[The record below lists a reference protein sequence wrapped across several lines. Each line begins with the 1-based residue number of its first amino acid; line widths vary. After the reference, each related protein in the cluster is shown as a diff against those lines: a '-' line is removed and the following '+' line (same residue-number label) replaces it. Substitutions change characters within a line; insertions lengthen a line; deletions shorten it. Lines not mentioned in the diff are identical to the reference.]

1 MTSAGKYFQQAIR
14 TLEQVARSQAKV
26 IQAAADLLVEAIK
39 DGHCLFSFGASHS
52 FIITEEMVYR
62 SGGLMLINPIYPHG
76 MNLAVHPLTLT
87 SRLER
92 ITGLG
97 RELLAASPARAG
109 DRLIITSTSGRN
121 HVVIDMAL
129 QAKTMGIKTIGITS
143 LAYSQGVKSRHPSG
157 KKLAD
162 LCDVVI
168 DNGAPHGDAG
178 VSIPGV
184 PQKVG
189 PLSTVTG
196 CAIANALVCEVVAK
210 LVKADI
216 QPPVFMSAN
225 REGGDDWNARQLMKN
240 KDRIFYL

>member
-1 MTSAGKYFQQAIR
+1 MTSAGEYFQQAIR
-14 TLEQVARSQAKV
+14 TLEQVARSQAQV
-26 IQAAADLLVEAIK
+26 IEAAADLLVEAIT
-39 DGHCLFSFGASHS
+39 GNHCLFSFGASHS

-92 ITGLG
+92 VAGLG
-97 RELLAASPARAG
+97 RELLANSPARSG

-121 HVVIDMAL
+121 HIVIDMAL
-129 QAKTMGIKTIGITS
+129 QAKAMGLKTIAITS
-143 LAYSQGVKSRHPSG
+143 LAYSRGVDSRHASG

-162 LCDVVI
+162 ICDVVI
-168 DNGAPHGDAG
+168 DNGAPHGDAA
-178 VSIPGV
+178 VSIPGL

-189 PLSTVTG
+189 PLSTITG

-210 LVKADI
+210 LVETGI
-216 QPPVFMSAN
+216 QPPIFMSAN
-225 REGGDDWNARQLMKN
+225 REGGNDWNARRLAEN
-240 KDRIFYL
+240 KGRIFYL

>member
-1 MTSAGKYFQQAIR
+1 MTSADEYFQQAIQ
-14 TLEQVARSQAKV
+14 TLEQVARSQAGA
-26 IQAAADLLVEAIK
+26 IQAAADLLVEAVTGGK
-39 DGHCLFSFGASHS
+39 SLFSFGASHS

-76 MNLAVHPLTLT
+76 MNLAVRPLTLT

-92 ITGLG
+92 IAGLG
-97 RELLAASPARAG
+97 RELLVSSPARAG
-109 DRLIITSTSGRN
+109 DSLIITSTSGRN
-121 HVVIDMAL
+121 HIVIDMAL
-129 QAKTMGIKTIGITS
+129 QARAMDIKTIGITS
-143 LAYSQGVKSRHPSG
+143 LAYSREVASRHPSG

-168 DNGAPHGDAG
+168 DNGVPHGDAA
-178 VSIPGV
+178 VSIAGL

-196 CAIANALVCEVVAK
+196 CAIANALVCEVAAK
-210 LVKADI
+210 LSRAGI
-216 QPPVFMSAN
+216 QPPVFLSAN
-225 REGGDDWNARQLMKN
+225 REGGDDWNARRLAEN

>member
-1 MTSAGKYFQQAIR
+1 MTSAAEYFQQAIQ
-14 TLEQVARSQAKV
+14 TLEQVASSQAKV
-26 IQAAADLLVEAIK
+26 IQAAADLMVASITG
-39 DGHCLFSFGASHS
+39 GHCLFSFGASHS

-76 MNLAVHPLTLT
+76 MNLAVHPLTMT

-92 ITGLG
+92 IAGLG
-97 RELLAASPARAG
+97 RELLASSSARAG
-109 DRLIITSTSGRN
+109 DSLIITSTSGRN

-129 QAKTMGIKTIGITS
+129 QAASMGIKTIGITS
-143 LAYSQGVKSRHPSG
+143 QAYSQGVASRHPSG

-168 DNGAPHGDAG
+168 DNGAPHGDAA
-178 VSIPGV
+178 VAIPGF

-189 PLSTVTG
+189 PLSTITG

-210 LVKADI
+210 LVKAGI
-216 QPPVFMSAN
+216 KPPVFMSAN
-225 REGGDDWNARQLMKN
+225 RDGGDDWNAQRLAEN

>member
-1 MTSAGKYFQQAIR
+1 MTSAGEYFQQAIR
-14 TLEQVARSQAKV
+14 TLEQVEHSQAKV
-26 IQAAADLLVEAIK
+26 IQAAADLLVEAITGGK
-39 DGHCLFSFGASHS
+39 SLFSFGASHS

-76 MNLAVHPLTLT
+76 MNLAVHPLTMT

-92 ITGLG
+92 IAGLG
-97 RELLAASPARAG
+97 RELLAASPARSG
-109 DRLIITSTSGRN
+109 DSLIITSTSGRN

-129 QAKTMGIKTIGITS
+129 QATTMGIKTIGITS
-143 LAYSQGVKSRHPSG
+143 RAYSQGVASRHPSG

-168 DNGAPHGDAG
+168 DNGAPHGDAA
-178 VSIPGV
+178 VSIPGL

-189 PLSTVTG
+189 PLSTITG
-196 CAIANALVCEVVAK
+196 CAIANALVCEVIAK
-210 LVKADI
+210 LVKAGI
-216 QPPVFMSAN
+216 QPPIFMSAN
-225 REGGDDWNARQLMKN
+225 REGGDDWNAQRLAEN